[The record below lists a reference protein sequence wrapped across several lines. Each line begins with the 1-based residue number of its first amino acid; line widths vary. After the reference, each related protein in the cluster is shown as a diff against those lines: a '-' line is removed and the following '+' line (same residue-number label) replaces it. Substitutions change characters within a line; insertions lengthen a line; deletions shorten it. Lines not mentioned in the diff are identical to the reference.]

1 MAIPQIDDAET
12 RSLAT
17 RAFDAA
23 WGELQTL
30 LVVEPLDPSGLRSVL
45 AGRILKALKAGERD
59 PERLRLLAL
68 RAIDP

>member
-1 MAIPQIDDAET
+1 MTIPQIEDAET

-17 RAFDAA
+17 RVFDAA
-23 WGELQTL
+23 WGETQSL
-30 LVVEPLDPSGLRSVL
+30 LVVEPLDPTGLRSVL
-45 AGRILKALKAGERD
+45 ASRILKALNAGERD